1 MPIQDVAFDL
11 LFSDETG
18 PTRRE
23 SSPSLLTSLGG
34 RRISADFMALPGNDM
49 STWSPIA
56 ARPVLFRA
64 RAQSAQCS
72 SGLSPTGR
80 GRTKSLSE
88 VIDAEHPSVTQDPA
102 ESTLHRPPRK
112 RHTSGVP
119 NTLGAPMRRSRSV
132 SLNPRVSFGE
142 MPRRVSGREAA
153 VEEGEEEARE
163 PTSPKRKSQPDDD
176 ELYEAWEEAEAEAA
190 WPCFEHGELW
200 QPQEGLGAAEAEAEA
215 ASYSVAEYTQMQ
227 AQAQAQMQ
235 MQMQQ
240 IHQHAIVQFQQMQQM
255 QQMQAFVPMVMRQMP
270 MPMPM
275 PMPALA
281 MGHRVTGQAVP
292 PRQSAVVDMG
302 SRVPRGRVVAMA
314 TDPKG
319 SRWLQDALPHMSA
332 AQLEEVAAELA
343 PQAGALACHP
353 SGNYLLSRLA
363 HLPSLQPHLAA
374 GLRGR
379 MLALA
384 THPQGARVVQAAL
397 KHLPDATAAD
407 LVSELRGHV
416 AAAAA
421 DVHGAWS
428 LAAAYERC
436 LPPFILDEISA
447 ELPRLAA
454 MPHAGRAVQAVIA
467 AAAAARLDLR
477 PACASLLRADN
488 ALDAAAL
495 ARHPFANYAV
505 QLLLQHAPPP
515 ERAALAASLL
525 PRLLALATSKHGSA
539 TAETLLQTADAAQL
553 KAAAHLALAPAP
565 APGGGGGG
573 GGGGSAMQRLCGCNY
588 GNYVLQKLVKLSA
601 AAERA
606 ALLDAVRGAST
617 DRSFARIV
625 LSRLGEPEQL

>member
-1 MPIQDVAFDL
+1 
-11 LFSDETG
+11 FSDETG

-72 SGLSPTGR
+72 SGLSSTGR

-302 SRVPRGRVVAMA
+302 SRVPRG
-314 TDPKG
+314 
-319 SRWLQDALPHMSA
+319 
-332 AQLEEVAAELA
+332 
-343 PQAGALACHP
+343 
-353 SGNYLLSRLA
+353 
-363 HLPSLQPHLAA
+363 
-374 GLRGR
+374 
-379 MLALA
+379 
-384 THPQGARVVQAAL
+384 
-397 KHLPDATAAD
+397 
-407 LVSELRGHV
+407 
-416 AAAAA
+416 
-421 DVHGAWS
+421 
-428 LAAAYERC
+428 
-436 LPPFILDEISA
+436 
-447 ELPRLAA
+447 
-454 MPHAGRAVQAVIA
+454 
-467 AAAAARLDLR
+467 
-477 PACASLLRADN
+477 
-488 ALDAAAL
+488 
-495 ARHPFANYAV
+495 
-505 QLLLQHAPPP
+505 
-515 ERAALAASLL
+515 
-525 PRLLALATSKHGSA
+525 
-539 TAETLLQTADAAQL
+539 
-553 KAAAHLALAPAP
+553 
-565 APGGGGGG
+565 
-573 GGGGSAMQRLCGCNY
+573 
-588 GNYVLQKLVKLSA
+588 
-601 AAERA
+601 
-606 ALLDAVRGAST
+606 
-617 DRSFARIV
+617 
-625 LSRLGEPEQL
+625 